1 MYTFFFLLEHV
12 PVEIVNYIC
21 KFIIQVLQKDIVEE
35 WEKKYYGTFFEKYNK
50 TVMKIKIFPIMT
62 EDEKYYGTFFQ
73 KYYRAIM
80 KIKFFS
86 ITTADKN
93 HSEKIIRVNDTPD
106 CVYMLLRFS
115 LWKIDFKEI
124 GVVRRQTGSKKR
136 CTKCTKASQRYYNIY
151 HISKKERWH
160 QYHQDIKNGYKDK
173 NCYNQHSETTDRQF
187 YDWDTAYKEYLSVKP
202 LDESRYHE
210 EIYTDKERH
219 KEIYES
225 PDGRYHVFFDS
236 EYWCRECENS
246 GYQRLFYGDPN
257 IVLGCR

>member
-1 MYTFFFLLEHV
+1 MYTFLFLLEHL

-21 KFIIQVLQKDIVEE
+21 KFIIQVLQKYIVDSIQNQYPIWILKQELDPE
-35 WEKKYYGTFFEKYNK
+35 TQIKKYYGTF
-50 TVMKIKIFPIMT
+50 IK
-62 EDEKYYGTFFQ
+62 KYYGTYIE
-73 KYYRAIM
+73 KYYRTIM

-86 ITTADKN
+86 IMTADEN
-93 HSEKIIRVNDTPD
+93 QSEKIIRASNSPKHTLFLQIP
-106 CVYMLLRFS
+106 

-124 GVVRRQTGSKKR
+124 NVVRRQAGSKKR
-136 CTKCTKASQRYYNIY
+136 CTKCKKASQRYYNMY
-151 HISKKERWH
+151 HISKKERWG

-202 LDESRYHE
+202 LDKSRYHE
-210 EIYTDKERH
+210 EIHTDEERR
-219 KEIYES
+219 KEIYECHN
-225 PDGRYHVFFDS
+225 GRYHVFFDS